1 MLLNLKDIIKKYN
14 LKIEGVLHIGA
25 HFGEEYELYVENGIK
40 DLIFFEPVP
49 VTFEKLKEKLNGKAI
64 LINKALGNT
73 EGKITMNVETTNQGQ
88 SNSILKP
95 ALHLSQY
102 PHIKFEDTV
111 EVEITKL
118 DRFMNLSNSYGFMG
132 QAPKYNMINIDVQ
145 GYELEVFK
153 GAENTL
159 NKIDYIFTEVNRDVV
174 YHQCALV
181 DELDNYL
188 ATFGFKRVETNWAG
202 NTWGDAF
209 YVKV

>member
-1 MLLNLKDIIKKYN
+1 MLLNLNDIIKKYN

-25 HFGEEYELYVENGIK
+25 HFGEEYESYIENGIK
-40 DLIFFEPVP
+40 DIIFFEPVP

-73 EGKITMNVETTNQGQ
+73 EGKITMNVETANQGQ

-118 DRFMNLSNSYGFMG
+118 DTFMNVSNSYGFMS
-132 QAPKYNMINIDVQ
+132 QVPKYNMINIDVQ

-153 GAENTL
+153 GAEKTL
-159 NKIDYIFTEVNRDVV
+159 NNIDYIFTEVNRDVV
-174 YHQCALV
+174 YYQCAFV
-181 DELDNYL
+181 DDLDNYL

-209 YVKV
+209 YVKC